1 MKLQRIRYFVTL
13 AQTLSFSRTADIHY
27 VSQTTVSQQIQALEA
42 ELGVSLFSRT
52 KRKVSLTPAGR
63 VFLDDAQKIL
73 DLVDH
78 ADEKMHLFKDANAEQ
93 LTLSIRIASGV
104 TPGYIAPFLNEFK
117 GRNPDIALRYQFCRA
132 RDVYPALATGE
143 ADTGIVLNV
152 LQRDHPDTIEIEIG
166 RMQHYIVVSNRSHL
180 AQYPVL
186 TREQLKGV
194 PQVNLIDA
202 RDFIPAATQAQD
214 DAGSPADEAAPAK
227 GTEARRPDELD
238 YGHSDVLVESMDEL
252 LLAVSLGE
260 GYTPLAESVV
270 DTIIPSL
277 NLAAIPL
284 DGEKIPLIVSVM
296 GTNDNPA
303 ARRFVDFA
311 RSR

>member
-27 VSQTTVSQQIQALEA
+27 VSQTTISQQIQALEA
-42 ELGVSLFSRT
+42 ELGVSLFTRT

-78 ADEKMHLFKDANAEQ
+78 ADEKMHLFKDASAEQ
-93 LTLSIRIASGV
+93 LTFSIHIATGV

-117 GRNPDIALRYQFCRA
+117 GRNPDIALRYRFCRA
-132 RDVYPALATGE
+132 RNVYPALATGE
-143 ADTGIVLNV
+143 ADAGIVFNV
-152 LQRDHPDTIEIEIG
+152 LRRNHPDTIEIEIG

-186 TREQLKGV
+186 TRDQLKGV
-194 PQVNLIDA
+194 PQVNLVDA
-202 RDFIPAATQAQD
+202 RDFIPATEQEQEGAMSSAEQ
-214 DAGSPADEAAPAK
+214 PA
-227 GTEARRPDELD
+227 LD

-252 LLAVSLGE
+252 ILAVSLGE
-260 GYTPLAESVV
+260 GYTPLVESVV

-284 DGEKIPLIVSVM
+284 DGEKIPVIVSVM